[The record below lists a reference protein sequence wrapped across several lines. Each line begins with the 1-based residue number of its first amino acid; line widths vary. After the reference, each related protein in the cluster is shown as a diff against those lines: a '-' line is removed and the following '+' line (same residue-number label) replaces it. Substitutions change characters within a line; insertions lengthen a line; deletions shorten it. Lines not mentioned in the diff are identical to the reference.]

1 MRFPVLVGAVLTA
14 AATLAGPASAAPV
27 LLADLATGQVLEAE
41 EATRPWHPAS
51 VTKLMTAYVALKHV
65 RTGKIRLDAPLPVS
79 ARATTAPPSRIG
91 IKPGQTVTLDD
102 ALKILMVKSANDV
115 AIVVAEG
122 IGGSVEKFAAMMN
135 AEAAALGMRES
146 RFLNPHGLQ
155 ADGQQTSARD
165 MAILARRLLTDFPQ
179 HRALF
184 GIGAIKLDDK
194 VMENHNGVI
203 GRYPGATGMKTGFIC
218 ASGFN
223 VVATAR
229 RDGRELIAVVFG
241 QPNAVER
248 TFRTMQL
255 FDDGFARRASGPNLE
270 ALPVSAE
277 TEAPNMREAI
287 CGRKGA
293 ATGETSEPAAAAP
306 GEAAV
311 TDPAAVAGPRK
322 LGPRE
327 PFEPIV
333 VAIAGAPAVVA
344 KAPKPAK
351 KSAPVPEKA
360 TDAET
365 KTAAAAEP
373 VKKPAPK
380 PAPKAE
386 KKETAEADAKAKA
399 PAPAKKPAPKPA
411 PPKPAEERPAP
422 ASDTVATAK
431 PDADKPAAAETKEA
445 ATLGATPIL
454 PSGGILNL
462 PARSPALSDRTR

>member
-1 MRFPVLVGAVLTA
+1 MMRFPVLVGAALTMTA
-14 AATLAGPASAAPV
+14 GLAGPVAAAPV

-51 VTKLMTAYVALKHV
+51 VTKLMTTYVALKHA
-65 RTGKIRLDAPLPVS
+65 RAGKIRLDAPLDVS
-79 ARATTAPPSRIG
+79 ARATKAPPSRIG
-91 IKPGQTVTLDD
+91 IKPGQTVTLED
-102 ALKILMVKSANDV
+102 ALKILMVKSANDI

-122 IGGSVEKFAAMMN
+122 VGGSVEKFAAMMN
-135 AEAAALGMRES
+135 AEAAAIGMRES

-165 MAILARRLLTDFPQ
+165 MAILARRLLVEFPQ
-179 HRALF
+179 HRPLF

-229 RDGRELIAVVFG
+229 RDGRELVAVVFG

-255 FDDGFARRASGPNLE
+255 FDDGFARRASGPTLE
-270 ALPVSAE
+270 SLPASVE

-287 CGRKGA
+287 CGRKGTA
-293 ATGETSEPAAAAP
+293 PGETSEPSAAAAAE
-306 GEAAV
+306 GAV
-311 TDPAAVAGPRK
+311 NDPAAVAGPRR
-322 LGPRE
+322 LAPRD
-327 PFEPIV
+327 PFEPV
-333 VAIAGAPAVVA
+333 LVAIAGAPAVVA
-344 KAPKPAK
+344 KNSGSAK
-351 KSAPVPEKA
+351 KSAPA
-360 TDAET
+360 AA
-365 KTAAAAEP
+365 KTASAADAPAKSASKPAAKSAQP
-373 VKKPAPK
+373 VKKDGAK
-380 PAPKAE
+380 T
-386 KKETAEADAKAKA
+386 TAKSEA
-399 PAPAKKPAPKPA
+399 PAPAKKAAPRRA
-411 PPKPAEERPAP
+411 PEPAEARPAP
-422 ASDTVATAK
+422 ASETVATAK
-431 PDADKPAAAETKEA
+431 PEADKAAPAEAKEA

-462 PARSPALSDRTR
+462 PPRSPALSDRSR